1 MAGMD
6 PKPEASMRK
15 LAHCAILAANNI
27 TAAQPIKQDKA
38 IRDAAQAAVGL
49 VEDDPLISIIVIQF
63 TCVAAHRRFFR
74 VALRGGSPT
83 IPRIMVTE
91 NKRIEDNP
99 PSAQLA
105 VSAPPSPDNSSASPS
120 PDNSS
125 ASPSPDNPSAEGEA
139 VGGGAVGGGAAQSSM
154 QTKKTVGT
162 ITSTSQ
168 MKTTA
173 PRSVLRAEDVEGAG
187 EEGTEGGAVEGGAV
201 EGGAVEGGAAQSSML
216 PRRKRPWRK
225 RPWREGPWREG
236 PWREGPHSPA
246 CYRGGRGRGGRGRGG
261 RGRGGR
267 GRGGRGRGERGRT
280 VQHATEEEEAVEG
293 GGRGGRGRGVR
304 GRTVQHATEE
314 DGGYHH
320 EPSTDED
327 DGTELRPARR
337 GRGGR
342 GGRGRGGTG
351 RGGRGR
357 TVQHANEEDGGYHHE
372 PFTDEDDGTEVR
384 PARRGRGLRGLS
396 EKYDERVTMKPE
408 TYRIG
413 IEGVKRYRQNDVDEL
428 EQFQ

>member
-1 MAGMD
+1 MD

-154 QTKKTVGT
+154 LPRKTVGT
-162 ITSTSQ
+162 ITSPPQMKTTAPSSVLRAVDVAGAEEEVEEGRAAEGEAAQSSMQTRKTVDTIMSPSQ

-173 PRSVLRAEDVEGAG
+173 PRSVLRAEDEG
-187 EEGTEGGAVEGGAV
+187 
-201 EGGAVEGGAAQSSML
+201 
-216 PRRKRPWRK
+216 
-225 RPWREGPWREG
+225 
-236 PWREGPHSPA
+236 
-246 CYRGGRGRGGRGRGG
+246 
-261 RGRGGR
+261 
-267 GRGGRGRGERGRT
+267 
-280 VQHATEEEEAVEG
+280 
-293 GGRGGRGRGVR
+293 
-304 GRTVQHATEE
+304 
-314 DGGYHH
+314 
-320 EPSTDED
+320 
-327 DGTELRPARR
+327 
-337 GRGGR
+337 
-342 GGRGRGGTG
+342 
-351 RGGRGR
+351 
-357 TVQHANEEDGGYHHE
+357 
-372 PFTDEDDGTEVR
+372 
-384 PARRGRGLRGLS
+384 
-396 EKYDERVTMKPE
+396 
-408 TYRIG
+408 
-413 IEGVKRYRQNDVDEL
+413 
-428 EQFQ
+428 